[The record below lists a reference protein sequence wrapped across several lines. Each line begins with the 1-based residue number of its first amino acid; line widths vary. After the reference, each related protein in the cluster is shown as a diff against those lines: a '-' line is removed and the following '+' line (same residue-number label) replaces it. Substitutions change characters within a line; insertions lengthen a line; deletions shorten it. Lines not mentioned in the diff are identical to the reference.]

1 MTIKIIVKYI
11 RLGRI
16 EEMEGKLKGWDYFD
30 SFVTVN

>member
-16 EEMEGKLKGWDYFD
+16 EEMEGKLKG
-30 SFVTVN
+30 